1 MRILWTVNTLMPQ
14 IAKELGITSTH
25 AISWIDAMGNRLKE
39 NQDVSLA
46 IACIGKVD
54 TIVSKEIDGIHYYV
68 IPRAGIKKDMWGGVL
83 DEFQPDVIHAYGT
96 EAKHN
101 YLLLKKHAD
110 IPTVVSLQGILT
122 EYARHYYAGIDF
134 TTMLRY
140 TKLKDFL
147 FPIGFF
153 SGRKAFEKTAKV
165 EKMILER
172 ARFVEG
178 RSTWD
183 KVSALK
189 MNPNLGYFYCPRL
202 IRAPFYEAHWSINKV
217 ERHSIFV
224 HQGDYPIKG
233 LHIMFEALA
242 QVKKEFPD
250 VKLYIAGR
258 KFFETKTL
266 KQKLFRKGYIDY
278 LEHLVKKYDISNEI
292 VFTGFLNAESLAKQL
307 ESMNVVVISSSIE
320 NAPNSL
326 AEAEIVGTPCVASFV
341 GGNMDMLRHEEEGF
355 LYNYNEP
362 NMLAEYIK
370 LIFRSD
376 DLANKFSKA
385 ASETA
390 RKRHDPA
397 TLEKTLLGIYKDVI
411 ASY

>member
-1 MRILWTVNTLMPQ
+1 
-14 IAKELGITSTH
+14 
-25 AISWIDAMGNRLKE
+25 
-39 NQDVSLA
+39 
-46 IACIGKVD
+46 
-54 TIVSKEIDGIHYYV
+54 
-68 IPRAGIKKDMWGGVL
+68 
-83 DEFQPDVIHAYGT
+83 
-96 EAKHN
+96 
-101 YLLLKKHAD
+101 
-110 IPTVVSLQGILT
+110 
-122 EYARHYYAGIDF
+122 
-134 TTMLRY
+134 
-140 TKLKDFL
+140 
-147 FPIGFF
+147 
-153 SGRKAFEKTAKV
+153 
-165 EKMILER
+165 
-172 ARFVEG
+172 
-178 RSTWD
+178 
-183 KVSALK
+183 